1 MTDNDALIFAAE
13 DMSGADADGI
23 QPAQTKW
30 KVVIVDDDPGMHDV
44 TKLTLADFEFAGRG
58 LSFVSCYSGAEAKEV
73 LVDHQDAALIL
84 LDVVMETEDAGLQ
97 VAHYIRSHL
106 NNWRSRIVLRTGQP
120 GQAPER
126 KVIADY
132 DINDYKEKTDLTAT
146 KLFTLLCSSLRS
158 YRDIVTIEQNKR
170 GLEQVIEA
178 SANVFELKS
187 MNKFAEGA
195 LEQLTALLHLD
206 PSAVYMQRGSPTAAG
221 GLAASYAGDKLRI
234 LAATGT
240 FGDYAGDHADQV
252 LPADVVGRLDDAV
265 KRRSSHYGDGDF
277 VGFFEDRHG
286 SVNLTYMSGVGTIS
300 DVDQRL
306 LELFIQNVSIA
317 FENAQLH
324 EDVASTQRE
333 IVYMLG
339 EAVETRSQE
348 TGNHV
353 KRVAE
358 ISRILAVAY
367 GLEEEE
373 VELIKLASPLHDIG
387 KIGVPD
393 AILNKPGKLD
403 PEEWVVMKS
412 HAELGHRMLAGSN
425 RKILK
430 AAATIALEH
439 HEKWDGSGYPH
450 GKKGDDIHIYG
461 RLTALADV
469 FDALGSDR
477 CYKQA
482 WPLDRIVSLLQEE
495 RGRHFDPLGVD
506 LFMANFDE
514 IVAVRER
521 FADSFAEQE

>member
-1 MTDNDALIFAAE
+1 MNDDDAFLFVTE
-13 DMSGADADGI
+13 DDEEITRDSQRLA
-23 QPAQTKW
+23 QPKW
-30 KVVIVDDDPGMHDV
+30 KVIIVDDDPGIHDV

-58 LSFVSCYSGAEAKEV
+58 LSFISCYSGGEAREV
-73 LVDHQDAALIL
+73 LRDHRDAALIL

-97 VAHYIRSHL
+97 VVRYIREQL
-106 NNWRSRIVLRTGQP
+106 RNWRSRIVLRTGQP

-126 KVIADY
+126 KIIADY
-132 DINDYKEKTDLTAT
+132 DINDYKEKTELAAT
-146 KLFTLLCSSLRS
+146 KLFTLMCSSLRS
-158 YRDIVTIEQNKR
+158 YRDIITIEQNKR

-206 PSAVYMQRGSPTAAG
+206 PSAVYMHKGSPSRG
-221 GLAASYAGDKLRI
+221 GLAASYAGQKLRI
-234 LAATGT
+234 LAGTGE
-240 FGDYAGDHADQV
+240 FGDYAGDDAKHV
-252 LPADVVGRLDDAV
+252 LPADIVERLDKAIQDRV
-265 KRRSSHYGDGDF
+265 SNYGDSDF
-277 VGFFEDRHG
+277 VGFFEDRQG
-286 SVNLTYMSGVGTIS
+286 SVNLTYMSGVGSIS
-300 DVDQRL
+300 EMDQRL

-333 IVYMLG
+333 IVYLLG

-367 GLEEEE
+367 GIDEDE

-403 PEEWVVMKS
+403 HEEWEIMKS
-412 HAELGHRMLAGSN
+412 HAELGHRMLVGSN
-425 RKILK
+425 RKILQT
-430 AAATIALEH
+430 AAVIALEH
-439 HEKWDGSGYPH
+439 HEKWDGSGYPF
-450 GKKGDDIHIYG
+450 GKKGKDIHVYG
-461 RLTALADV
+461 RLTAIADV
-469 FDALGSDR
+469 FDALGSER
-477 CYKQA
+477 SYKKA
-482 WPLDRIVSLLQEE
+482 WPLEE
-495 RGRHFDPLGVD
+495 IRRFMEEQRGRHFDPRGVD
-506 LFMANFDE
+506 LFMDNLSE
-514 IVAVRER
+514 IVAVRDR
-521 FADSFAEQE
+521 FSDSVA

>member
-1 MTDNDALIFAAE
+1 
-13 DMSGADADGI
+13 
-23 QPAQTKW
+23 
-30 KVVIVDDDPGMHDV
+30 
-44 TKLTLADFEFAGRG
+44 
-58 LSFVSCYSGAEAKEV
+58 
-73 LVDHQDAALIL
+73 
-84 LDVVMETEDAGLQ
+84 
-97 VAHYIRSHL
+97 
-106 NNWRSRIVLRTGQP
+106 
-120 GQAPER
+120 
-126 KVIADY
+126 
-132 DINDYKEKTDLTAT
+132 
-146 KLFTLLCSSLRS
+146 
-158 YRDIVTIEQNKR
+158 
-170 GLEQVIEA
+170 
-178 SANVFELKS
+178 
-187 MNKFAEGA
+187 
-195 LEQLTALLHLD
+195 
-206 PSAVYMQRGSPTAAG
+206 
-221 GLAASYAGDKLRI
+221 
-234 LAATGT
+234 
-240 FGDYAGDHADQV
+240 
-252 LPADVVGRLDDAV
+252 
-265 KRRSSHYGDGDF
+265 
-277 VGFFEDRHG
+277 
-286 SVNLTYMSGVGTIS
+286 YMSGVGTIS

>member
-1 MTDNDALIFAAE
+1 MTDDDALIFAAE
-13 DMSGADADGI
+13 GLGDPDKDGTL
-23 QPAQTKW
+23 PALPKW
-30 KVVIVDDDPGMHDV
+30 KIVIIDDDPGMHDV

-58 LSFVSCYSGAEAKEV
+58 LSFISCYSGAEAREV

-84 LDVVMETEDAGLQ
+84 LDVVMETDDAGLQ
-97 VAHYIRSHL
+97 MAQYIRENL

-206 PSAVYMQRGSPTAAG
+206 PSAVYMHKDSAARG
-221 GLAASYAGDKLRI
+221 GLAASYTGDKLRI
-234 LAATGT
+234 LAATGA
-240 FGDYAGDHADQV
+240 FGEYAGGDAKNV
-252 LPADVVGRLDDAV
+252 LPANVVGRLDTAI
-265 KRRSSHYGDGDF
+265 KGRSSHYGDGDF
-277 VGFFEDRHG
+277 VGFFEDSRG
-286 SVNLTYMSGVGTIS
+286 AINLTYMSGVGSIS
-300 DVDQRL
+300 DVDQHL

-358 ISRILAVAY
+358 ISRILAIAF
-367 GLEEEE
+367 GLPEEE

-387 KIGVPD
+387 KIGIPD
-393 AILNKPGKLD
+393 AVLNKPGKLD
-403 PEEWVVMKS
+403 PDEWQIMKS
-412 HAELGHRMLAGSN
+412 HAALGHRMLAGSN

-430 AAATIALEH
+430 AASTIALEH

-461 RLTALADV
+461 RLTAIADV

-477 CYKQA
+477 CYKKA
-482 WPLDRIVSLLQEE
+482 WPLDRILNLMKEE
-495 RGRHFDPLGVD
+495 RGRHFDPHGVD
-506 LFMANFDE
+506 LFLANFDE

-521 FADSFAEQE
+521 FSDSFVEQE

>member
-1 MTDNDALIFAAE
+1 MNDDDALIFAAE
-13 DMSGADADGI
+13 DQGEADQGLLLT
-23 QPAQTKW
+23 AQSKW
-30 KVVIVDDDPGMHDV
+30 KIVIIDDDPGMHDV

-58 LSFVSCYSGAEAKEV
+58 LSFISCYSGAEAKEV
-73 LVDHQDAALIL
+73 LADHQDAALIL

-97 VAHYIRSHL
+97 VARYIREDID
-106 NNWRSRIVLRTGQP
+106 NWRSRIVLRTGQP

-206 PSAVYMQRGSPTAAG
+206 PSAVYMHKGSTAQG
-221 GLAASYAGDKLRI
+221 GLAASYTGEKLRI
-234 LAATGT
+234 LAATGA
-240 FGDYAGDHADQV
+240 FGDYAGDEANHV
-252 LPADVVGRLDDAV
+252 LPVDVIGRLDEAI
-265 KRRSSHYGDGDF
+265 KSRSSHYGDGDF

-286 SVNLTYMSGVGTIS
+286 SVNLTYMSGVGS
-300 DVDQRL
+300 LSAVDQRL

-367 GLEEEE
+367 GLDEVE

-403 PEEWVVMKS
+403 PEEWVIMKS

-430 AAATIALEH
+430 AASIIALEH

-450 GKKGDDIHIYG
+450 GKKGEDIHIYG

-477 CYKQA
+477 CYKKA
-482 WPLDRIVSLLQEE
+482 WPLDRIVSLMEEE
-495 RGRHFDPLGVD
+495 RGRHFDPQGVD
-506 LFMANFDE
+506 LFMANLDE
-514 IVAVRER
+514 VVAVRDR
-521 FADSFAEQE
+521 FSDTPTSG

>member
-206 PSAVYMQRGSPTAAG
+206 PSAVYMQRGSP
-221 GLAASYAGDKLRI
+221 
-234 LAATGT
+234 
-240 FGDYAGDHADQV
+240 
-252 LPADVVGRLDDAV
+252 
-265 KRRSSHYGDGDF
+265 
-277 VGFFEDRHG
+277 
-286 SVNLTYMSGVGTIS
+286 
-300 DVDQRL
+300 
-306 LELFIQNVSIA
+306 
-317 FENAQLH
+317 
-324 EDVASTQRE
+324 
-333 IVYMLG
+333 
-339 EAVETRSQE
+339 
-348 TGNHV
+348 
-353 KRVAE
+353 
-358 ISRILAVAY
+358 
-367 GLEEEE
+367 
-373 VELIKLASPLHDIG
+373 
-387 KIGVPD
+387 
-393 AILNKPGKLD
+393 
-403 PEEWVVMKS
+403 
-412 HAELGHRMLAGSN
+412 
-425 RKILK
+425 
-430 AAATIALEH
+430 
-439 HEKWDGSGYPH
+439 
-450 GKKGDDIHIYG
+450 
-461 RLTALADV
+461 
-469 FDALGSDR
+469 
-477 CYKQA
+477 
-482 WPLDRIVSLLQEE
+482 
-495 RGRHFDPLGVD
+495 
-506 LFMANFDE
+506 
-514 IVAVRER
+514 
-521 FADSFAEQE
+521 